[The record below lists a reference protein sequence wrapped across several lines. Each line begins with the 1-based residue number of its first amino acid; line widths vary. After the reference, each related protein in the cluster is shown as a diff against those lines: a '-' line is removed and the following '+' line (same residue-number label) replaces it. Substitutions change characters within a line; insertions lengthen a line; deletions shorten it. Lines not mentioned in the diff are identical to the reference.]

1 MARALGDLV
10 FIWMQPEYNQL
21 SHVCYCK
28 ETHRSQ
34 SVCIY
39 WSDGR
44 LDCLEA
50 GCLPPVTRR
59 LRELHTQTL
68 AISWSLQLFATGCWN
83 RKISV
88 QSLMPFLLL
97 SYWNY
102 GNINKNKTAWGQQPR
117 KTDHLQISGERRT
130 LKDFWLF
137 LVVRKVSEHFSHL
150 FGISIFINTFW
161 GSVDTRL
168 SLFANTKQIP
178 Q

>member
-28 ETHRSQ
+28 ETHGSQ

-50 GCLPPVTRR
+50 GCLPPVSQR
-59 LRELHTQTL
+59 LRELHTQPL
-68 AISWSLQLFATGCWN
+68 ANQLVTAAFCNWLLKEKNICATTD
-83 RKISV
+83 KP
-88 QSLMPFLLL
+88 LMPFLLH

-117 KTDHLQISGERRT
+117 KTDHLQISGERRA
-130 LKDFWLF
+130 LKEWLLIVFGCAKSLGTFFTPLWDFNIHKYF
-137 LVVRKVSEHFSHL
+137 LRISRHTSE
-150 FGISIFINTFW
+150 
-161 GSVDTRL
+161 SVC
-168 SLFANTKQIP
+168 
-178 Q
+178 